1 MLLRRILQHFRI
13 QNGFAAVLDFFI
25 VVVGV
30 FVGLQAQDWAN
41 GRVQRAIMILLDL
54 LGRRWSLRALWELRE
69 GPQTFR
75 DLQARCGYISPTVLN
90 RRLQELREAALI
102 EHGEGGYR
110 YTALGRELTEQLVR
124 LDSWSRRWAKEAL
137 K

>member
-1 MLLRRILQHFRI
+1 MAQRSMPARRVR
-13 QNGFAAVLDFFI
+13 GSTT
-25 VVVGV
+25 
-30 FVGLQAQDWAN
+30 
-41 GRVQRAIMILLDL
+41 GRPIMVLLDL
-54 LGRRWSLRALWELRE
+54 LGRRWSLRALWELRD

-75 DLQARCGYISPTVLN
+75 DLQERCGDISPTVLN

-110 YTALGRELTEQLVR
+110 YTLWGSELTEQLVL
-124 LDSWSRRWAKEAL
+124 LDLWSSRWAKAAP